1 MSNNSCDIIVEH
13 FAFYWSIDTT
23 VWDKVVGKQV
33 VHDGHTTVRESPTT
47 TVLKPRKQAYS
58 FLSMVL
64 YNLRLTTF
72 GLQNR
77 RNLCE
82 LAQVPTEVQHLRRR
96 YP

>member
-1 MSNNSCDIIVEH
+1 MSNNSRDIIVEH
-13 FAFYWSIDTT
+13 FAFYWFIDTT

-33 VHDGHTTVRESPTT
+33 IHDGHTTVRESPAI

-58 FLSMVL
+58 LSMVL

-82 LAQVPTEVQHLRRR
+82 LA
-96 YP
+96 